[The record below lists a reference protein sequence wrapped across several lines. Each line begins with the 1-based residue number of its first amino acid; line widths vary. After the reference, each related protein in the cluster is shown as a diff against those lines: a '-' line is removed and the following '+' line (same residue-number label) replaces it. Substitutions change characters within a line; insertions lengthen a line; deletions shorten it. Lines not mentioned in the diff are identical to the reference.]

1 MALPRTLIS
10 FSSGSLWLFILYFSL
25 RRAQPAGGVRPARYE
40 SVWIYLIGARS
51 KPVLSLLHDG
61 GGAEAPAINM
71 ATFYKLNGLM
81 ITLQASW
88 AYFYMPKEV

>member
-1 MALPRTLIS
+1 MM
-10 FSSGSLWLFILYFSL
+10 
-25 RRAQPAGGVRPARYE
+25 
-40 SVWIYLIGARS
+40 
-51 KPVLSLLHDG
+51 G

-88 AYFYMPKEV
+88 AYFYMPKEVCLHSAAAVPGTILLLSKNMVDGSDGTLFWHS